1 VSSFWVCFYQFKKFI
16 PLFLGENQSGKS
28 SLVTRMIGSD
38 RTPCP
43 SVLEYNYLTVHA
55 NEDNRQTYQLTSAAT
70 TFGIQDSMNLP
81 VWILSGDESL
91 GDLLEFAFPKQL
103 SKCVL
108 VLCASFAEPAKIL
121 STLTKWYKLAES
133 QIQKFYNED
142 AISQARSERK
152 SIYEIFI

>member
-1 VSSFWVCFYQFKKFI
+1 
-16 PLFLGENQSGKS
+16 
-28 SLVTRMIGSD
+28 MIGSD

-55 NEDNRQTYQLTSAAT
+55 NEDNRQTYQLASAAA
-70 TFGIQDSMNLP
+70 TFGTQDSMNLP

-108 VLCASFAEPAKIL
+108 VLCASFSEPGKII
-121 STLTKWYKLAES
+121 STLTKWYKLAEA
-133 QIQKFYNED
+133 QIQKFYSED

-152 SIYEIFI
+152 CEEIKIILKYLI

>member
-1 VSSFWVCFYQFKKFI
+1 
-16 PLFLGENQSGKS
+16 
-28 SLVTRMIGSD
+28 MISAD

-43 SVLEYNYLTVHA
+43 SVLEYNYLIVHA
-55 NEDNRQTYQLTSAAT
+55 NEDNRQTYQLTSATT

-91 GDLLEFAFPKQL
+91 ADLLEFAFPKQL

-121 STLTKWYKLAES
+121 STLTKWYKIAES

-152 SIYEIFI
+152 LQYCSSLQIIFCFRIESMAGICGTGC